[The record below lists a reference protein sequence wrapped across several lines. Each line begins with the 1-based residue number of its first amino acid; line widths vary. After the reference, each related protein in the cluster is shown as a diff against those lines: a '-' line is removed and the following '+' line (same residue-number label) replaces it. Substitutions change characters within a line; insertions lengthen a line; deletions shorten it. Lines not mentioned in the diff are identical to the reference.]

1 MLIEARGGGGGN
13 LPGGHTVGQLLFY
26 TGYSRAFGNG
36 VTETRSTGK
45 MRVRDGMILSQRTD
59 GLSVVGLT
67 LLEVRA

>member
-1 MLIEARGGGGGN
+1 MRGADDALPRLPRARGD
-13 LPGGHTVGQLLFY
+13 LDA
-26 TGYSRAFGNG
+26 RARR